1 MKKDSPEETKQFWTI
16 AIVGVTI
23 GVLIKIFI
31 INEYAVD
38 LIKFILSKFQ

>member
-16 AIVGVTI
+16 AVVGVTI

-31 INEYAVD
+31 INTYVFEF
-38 LIKFILSKFQ
+38 LKFILSKFQ